1 MKVLCINN
9 KNPENPQKISLS
21 EYVFEGEIYTVVE
34 ASFINGK
41 EYYQLAERYRGNKS
55 VKYQAVRFI
64 PLSDIDERTL
74 AEKRKLELINPDK

>member
-34 ASFINGK
+34 A
-41 EYYQLAERYRGNKS
+41 QLQVPTVWVEPG
-55 VKYQAVRFI
+55 I
-64 PLSDIDERTL
+64 PG
-74 AEKRKLELINPDK
+74 

>member
-21 EYVFEGEIYTVVE
+21 EYVYEGEIYTVVE
-34 ASFINGK
+34 ASLINNK
-41 EYYQLAERYRGNKS
+41 EYYILAERFRGDKS

-64 PLSDIDERTL
+64 PLSEIDERAL
-74 AEKRKLELINPDK
+74 AQKRKSELINSAI